1 MNKYSHAEGAQNS
14 AFGNCSHVDG
24 WNSIARAMSEA
35 SISTQQAIDAF
46 CNLFG
51 NIPIVEKQ
59 EEINTL
65 KEVKEYVAKQEEK
78 EEDLFERF
86 HIEHLEMKN
95 LLEDST
101 EPQPAAQPQSKTSS
115 STCTVKT
122 RLCMRYDTEENWR
135 TNPGFI
141 PLRGEVC
148 IVEAADSDW
157 GYHPRK
163 IIIGN
168 GTSTLLNML
177 ENGHYMIC

>member
-1 MNKYSHAEGAQNS
+1 MNKSSYTADFS
-14 AFGNCSHVDG
+14 
-24 WNSIARAMSEA
+24 SIAQSMREA

-46 CNLFG
+46 YNLFG
-51 NIPIVEKQ
+51 NCALFEKQ
-59 EEINTL
+59 EEIDTL
-65 KEVKEYVAKQEEK
+65 KEVQQYVTKQEKQEK
-78 EEDLFERF
+78 QDLFEKF
-86 HIEHLEMKN
+86 NIEHLEIKN
-95 LLEDST
+95 LLEDNT
-101 EPQPAAQPQSKTSS
+101 EPQLAAQPQPKTSS

-135 TNPGFI
+135 TNPEFV